1 MHINLSGNVA
11 VYRMDCT
18 PIMVVYTLYIYI
30 YIDKLLSEA
39 QHVFFFPNIES

>member
-30 YIDKLLSEA
+30 DKLLSEA
-39 QHVFFFPNIES
+39 QHVFFPNIES